1 MGSAKLANNVLKGG
15 GRDGGVNVLAVL
27 FLIAVVIVIVYYIIV
42 LIIIYYGAAKPTF
55 KWLIA
60 PKHKQYTDTITVK
73 DKRLKGNYVS
83 GYVYLIAGTNR
94 NVYVVSKFDYERI
107 NINDTFTAAIEDK
120 NEDLLYV
127 SKIMNFTA

>member
-15 GRDGGVNVLAVL
+15 FRDGDDKVLAGIL
-27 FLIAVVIVIVYYIIV
+27 LIAVVILIVGCIIV
-42 LIIIYYGAAKPTF
+42 FIIIYYGAAKPTF

-83 GYVYLIAGTNR
+83 GYVYLISGTNR

-127 SKIMNFTA
+127 SKIMNFTL

>member
-15 GRDGGVNVLAVL
+15 MIEL
-27 FLIAVVIVIVYYIIV
+27 FLYGPIILLAIIIGIVL
-42 LIIIYYGAAKPTF
+42 LIIIYYTAAKPTF
-55 KWLIA
+55 KWLFSTK
-60 PKHKQYTDTITVK
+60 PKQYTDTITVK

-120 NEDLLYV
+120 HEDMLYV
-127 SKIMNFTA
+127 RKIMNFTS